1 MNLRGYI
8 IEAKTKGIAIGHF
21 NASTLDGIL
30 AIADAAQKLK
40 VPVIVGLSE
49 GERDYVGVKQ
59 AAAIIKSLRE
69 ERGQPIFLNADHTY
83 SFSRVK
89 EAIDAGFD
97 SVIFD
102 GAQLSLEE
110 NIREAKKCVEYAK
123 TSAIE
128 RLKIEGLKDS
138 SDQSR
143 EVLIEGEL
151 GFIGTSSKI
160 LDAIPDGAITRE
172 DDMTKPSDAL
182 RFVRETGVDL
192 LAPAVGNVHGVVR
205 GGEPALNIGRVKA
218 VADAVPVPLVL
229 HGASGNTAEDIR
241 ASIKAG
247 VAIVHVN
254 TELRIAYRG
263 ALVKSMSE
271 NHEELSPYKY
281 LKPAKLAMQKVVEEK
296 LKIFVEV

>member
-1 MNLRGYI
+1 MNLRDYI
-8 IEAKTKGIAIGHF
+8 YEAKKNGVAIGHF
-21 NASTLDGIL
+21 NASTLDGII
-30 AIADAAQKLK
+30 AIADAAQTMK

-49 GERDYVGVKQ
+49 GERDYVGVK
-59 AAAIIKSLRE
+59 AAVAIVKSLRE

-83 SFSRVK
+83 SFDRVK

-110 NIREAKKCVEYAK
+110 NIKTAKKCVEYA
-123 TSAIE
+123 
-128 RLKIEGLKDS
+128 
-138 SDQSR
+138 R
-143 EVLIEGEL
+143 EKNTGILIEGEL

-160 LDAIPDGAITRE
+160 LDAIPDGAVTRE
-172 DDMTKPSDAL
+172 DQMTKPEDAE
-182 RFVRETGVDL
+182 RFIRETGVDL

-205 GGEPALNIGRVKA
+205 GGEPALNIGRVKM

-241 ASIKAG
+241 AAIKAG
-247 VAIVHVN
+247 VAVVHVN

-263 ALVKSMSE
+263 GLVKSLTE
-271 NHEELSPYKY
+271 NREELSPYKY

-296 LKIFVEV
+296 LKIFGMK